1 MNLEKTSLVL
11 KKINRLYEL
20 IEDIGEANQTEKDLL
35 KAYVIDLYEAVTMP
49 ALIDEEEDP
58 DEEEMKE
65 RIKKK
70 KKKEKKLQKQLE
82 KKRKQV
88 DLDDEEEDDEDDD
101 DMEYDGSDEL
111 SPKDEEEDNA
121 SSEDRNSEDIQD
133 VIKDD
138 PEMDEL
144 FEIKTTA
151 ELSDKLANS
160 PIADL
165 TKAMGLNEKIFTVNE
180 LFGGNQSEME
190 NILLAL
196 DGLGSFEEA
205 KSVLRRSVA
214 TKYNWTEVTR
224 IKKAKNFIRLVR
236 RRYL

>member
-20 IEDIGEANQTEKDLL
+20 IEGIGEASQTEKDLL
-35 KAYVIDLYEAVTMP
+35 KAYVLDLYEAVTMP
-49 ALIDEEEDP
+49 ALTDEEEDP

-82 KKRKQV
+82 KKRKHEE
-88 DLDDEEEDDEDDD
+88 LDEEEDEDDD
-101 DMEYDGSDEL
+101 DDMQDEASDENH
-111 SPKDEEEDNA
+111 PQPHEGDNA
-121 SSEDRNSEDIQD
+121 SPESISSEDTQD
-133 VIKDD
+133 SIEDD

-180 LFGGNQSEME
+180 LFGGNQSEMD

-196 DGLGSFEEA
+196 NGLGSFEEA
-205 KSVLRRSVA
+205 KSLLRRSVA
-214 TKYNWTEVTR
+214 SKYNWTEVTR
-224 IKKAKNFIRLVR
+224 LKKAKNFIRLVR